1 MREII
6 FAGVFLAVMAVI
18 AAVLIIRED
27 RKYKLVKDD
36 GFVWNTQIEKRMK
49 EENHGKKLQH

>member
-1 MREII
+1 MTEII
-6 FAGVFLAVMAVI
+6 CAGIFLAVMAVI

-36 GFVWNTQIEKRMK
+36 GFVWNTTIQKRLE
-49 EENHGKKLQH
+49 EENGKAL